1 VPEPQIELV
10 PPDLEGLFERQH
22 VGEDVFLRVLKESV
36 AVIEGADF
44 PYVMIGGIPSSVMG
58 RNRWTEDGADIDFF
72 VKAQNTNGVLV
83 PLQEAGFLTKEA
95 EPHWLFKATKDR
107 VVVDVIYRSSGDIY
121 LDDEM
126 VERSFDGAFKGVHV
140 RLVSAEDLVVMKAI
154 AHREETARY
163 WHDALGILG
172 RSELDWEYLLRRARQ
187 YGARRVLSLLV
198 YAQSNDIAVP
208 THVIRELFA
217 AIYEE

>member
-1 VPEPQIELV
+1 VAQSSTEPL
-10 PPDLEGLFERQH
+10 PPDLEGLFDRQH
-22 VGEDVFLRVLKESV
+22 VDEDVFLQVLKEAV
-36 AVIEGADF
+36 AAIEGADL

-72 VKAQNTNGVLV
+72 VKAQNTKRALEA
-83 PLQEAGFLTKEA
+83 LEEAGFRTKEA

-126 VERSFDGAFKGVHV
+126 VERSFGGQFKGVPV
-140 RLVSAEDLVVMKAI
+140 RLVPAEDLVVMKAI

-172 RSELDWEYLLRRARQ
+172 RAELDWEYLLRRARQ

-208 THVIRELFA
+208 NHVIRDLFSS
-217 AIYEE
+217 IYEE